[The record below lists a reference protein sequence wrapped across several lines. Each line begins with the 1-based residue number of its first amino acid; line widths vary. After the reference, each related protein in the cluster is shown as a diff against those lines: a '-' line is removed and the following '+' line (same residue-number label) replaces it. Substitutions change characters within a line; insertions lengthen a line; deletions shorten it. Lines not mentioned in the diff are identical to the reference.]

1 MKKLILATLIAA
13 PLTLQPVHAT
23 GIPVVDVAG
32 ILQMVTDGLM
42 RAQEFREQILEA
54 RNRLGQ
60 LKDDAEFYKDM
71 VDGHFDFE
79 RILNDPTLNQYLALD
94 DWKQIYNDV
103 DNIASL
109 RDEFNMHSDNPTI
122 QKRYDSEL
130 KQYAAQERFYKMSV
144 ERNKNLQALLRQ
156 FSAAENPAAKA
167 DLANSIQFENAQLKN
182 DAEMMDTMTALMEQ
196 KQNYEQTRAAREKIE
211 VQRGAGMTVDYSTA
225 FNNQGS

>member
-13 PLTLQPVHAT
+13 PLTMQPVYAT

-32 ILQMVTDGLM
+32 ILQMVTEGLA
-42 RAQEFREQILEA
+42 RAQEFRQQISEA

-103 DNIASL
+103 DDLANL
-109 RDEFNMHSDNPTI
+109 RDEFNMHSDNPAI

-130 KQYAAQERFYKMSV
+130 KQYAAQERFYEMSV
-144 ERNKNLQALLRQ
+144 KRNKNLQALLRQ
-156 FSAAENPAAKA
+156 FSSATNPAAKA

-182 DAEMMDTMTALMEQ
+182 DAEMMETMTTLMQQ
-196 KQNYEQTRAAREKIE
+196 KQNYEATRAAREKMDT
-211 VQRGAGMTVDYSTA
+211 QRGAGMEVDYSSA
-225 FNNQGS
+225 LNGRG